1 MFYPHKLLTMRFLFV
16 LFLISTSAVG
26 QKNDSLTG
34 PVNVI
39 DGVYI
44 PAYEPCMYDSIARL
58 HFNASFVITDSSTY
72 HYTFQPGTKTY
83 LELGIRTTKCR
94 CSDCQSSNHLIIDLS
109 ELADSGEMALSHE
122 NLTWIT
128 WNSWIMP
135 KTERFIDGALTLKG
149 DTVSL
154 KIFSFYDELQ
164 RARWNE
170 LEMEMRLTK

>member
-1 MFYPHKLLTMRFLFV
+1 MRLLFLLLFV
-16 LFLISTSAVG
+16 STATFA
-26 QKNDSLTG
+26 QQNDSLSG

-44 PAYEPCMYDSIARL
+44 PAYNPCTYDSIARL
-58 HFNASFVITDSSTY
+58 HNNATFVITDSSTY
-72 HYTFQPGTKTY
+72 NYTFQPGTKTY

-109 ELADSGEMALSHE
+109 ELPDSGEMVLSPK

-135 KTERFIDGALTLKG
+135 KTEQFIDGALTLKG
-149 DTVSL
+149 DAVSL
-154 KIFSFYDELQ
+154 KIFSFYDE
-164 RARWNE
+164 RRRVIWNE
-170 LEMEMRLTK
+170 YEVEMRMTKEE